1 MRRGGLIL
9 LALLVVALAV
19 LAQLVDIPDGAE
31 LRELVGRA
39 GTAAPAVFVAVCALG
54 TAVFFPKPVLATA
67 AGLLFGIGWGSALAI
82 AGFTAGALIA
92 FTIARSL
99 GRDAIKGWLG
109 ERLHTLEEVFARRG
123 IEATLVIRLLPILP
137 FALANYGAG
146 VTSVK
151 GRDFAIGTAL
161 GLVPSTVLAAVLGD
175 ALSDLGSP
183 RSIVALSIWALLAVV
198 GVWWGRNLVTTAARA
213 PVGTQKAAP
222 AGDRD
227 GLKRL

>member
-1 MRRGGLIL
+1 MRRAGLVL
-9 LALLVVALAV
+9 LVLLVVALAV
-19 LAQLVDIPDGAE
+19 LAQLVDIPDGAR
-31 LRELVGRA
+31 LRELVNQA
-39 GTAAPAVFVAVCALG
+39 GAAAPAVFIGVCALG

-67 AGLLFGIGWGSALAI
+67 AGLLFGVGWGSVLAI
-82 AGFTAGALIA
+82 AGFTAGAMIA
-92 FTIARSL
+92 FTIARKL

-146 VTSVK
+146 VTSVRA
-151 GRDFAIGTAL
+151 RDFAIGTAL

-183 RSIVALSIWALLAVV
+183 RSIVALAIWAVLAAI
-198 GVWWGRNLVTTAARA
+198 GLWWGRELVRGKPARQE
-213 PVGTQKAAP
+213 T
-222 AGDRD
+222 
-227 GLKRL
+227 

>member
-1 MRRGGLIL
+1 MRRAGLVL
-9 LALLVVALAV
+9 LVLLVVALAV
-19 LAQLVDIPDGAE
+19 AAQVVEIPDGAG

-67 AGLLFGIGWGSALAI
+67 AGLLFGVAWGSVLAI
-82 AGFTAGALIA
+82 AGFTAGAMIA
-92 FTIARSL
+92 FAVARKL
-99 GRDAIKGWLG
+99 GRDAMAPWLG

-123 IEATLVIRLLPILP
+123 VEATLVIRMLPIVP

-146 VTSVK
+146 VTAVR
-151 GRDFAIGTAL
+151 GRHFALGTAL

-183 RSIVALSIWALLAVV
+183 RSIVALSVWAVLAAA
-198 GVWWGRNLVTTAARA
+198 GVWWGRRLVVTAR
-213 PVGTQKAAP
+213 V
-222 AGDRD
+222 R
-227 GLKRL
+227 